1 MTTAL
6 RKRLAAL
13 EVAKPAQ
20 ASSGLKE
27 AIRRIHDALYASL
40 RSDPGMQ
47 VPSPIYSHA
56 YGTVGYVSSR
66 TKVLELGQRLREG
79 TETADDIAV
88 LDALPADALAVARI
102 DARGF
107 VEMILSLEERF

>member
-1 MTTAL
+1 
-6 RKRLAAL
+6 
-13 EVAKPAQ
+13 V
-20 ASSGLKE
+20 SG
-27 AIRRIHDALYASL
+27 S
-40 RSDPGMQ
+40 
-47 VPSPIYSHA
+47 YSHA
-56 YGTVGYVSSR
+56 YSTVGYVSSR

-88 LDALPADALAVARI
+88 LDALPPDALAVARI